1 MQVISNII
9 LYKYIINFQNCIEK
23 AHNVL
28 YNKLNKYIW
37 SECMK
42 YEFLLFDADHTLFDF
57 NKSEYFALKEAL
69 EFYSLPSTDDVIE
82 RYSVINVKYWKMLER
97 GEIDKKSLMLARFV
111 EFAREYGFE
120 DKAAALSDL
129 YMSNL
134 AHEAHLFDG
143 ALEMVEKLSKKYRLF
158 VITNGVKS
166 TQDGRFGISPI
177 TKYFEKIFISEVIG
191 AEKPSK
197 VFFDAVAKGIE
208 GFVPEKA
215 IVIGDSL
222 SSDIKGAINSSLDC
236 IWYNPNGKEAPKD
249 YNITYTV
256 KSFNEILEI
265 LD

>member
-1 MQVISNII
+1 
-9 LYKYIINFQNCIEK
+9 
-23 AHNVL
+23 
-28 YNKLNKYIW
+28 
-37 SECMK
+37 MK

-57 NKSEYFALKEAL
+57 KTGEYYALKEAL
-69 EFYSLPSTDDVIE
+69 EYYNLPSSDEHIE

-120 DKAAALSDL
+120 DKAQELSDL

-134 AHEAHLFDG
+134 AHQAQLFEG

-158 VITNGVKS
+158 IITNGVKS

-191 AEKPSK
+191 FEKPHK
-197 VFFDAVAKGIE
+197 EFFNAVASGIE
-208 GFVPEKA
+208 GYNPQKA

-222 SSDIKGAINSSLDC
+222 SSDIKGAINSDLDC
-236 IWYNPNGKEAPKD
+236 IWYNPQKKDAPEGW
-249 YNITYTV
+249 NITHTV
-256 KSFNEILEI
+256 VNFEEILEI
-265 LD
+265 LK

>member
-1 MQVISNII
+1 
-9 LYKYIINFQNCIEK
+9 
-23 AHNVL
+23 
-28 YNKLNKYIW
+28 
-37 SECMK
+37 MK

-57 NKSEYFALKEAL
+57 QKSEYFALKEAL
-69 EFYSLPSTDDVIE
+69 EFYSLPSSDEVIE

-120 DKAAALSDL
+120 DKAEALSDL

-143 ALEMVEKLSKKYRLF
+143 ALEMVEELSKKYRLF
-158 VITNGVKS
+158 IITNGVKS

-191 AEKPSK
+191 AEKPHK
-197 VFFDAVAKGIE
+197 EFFNAVENGID
-208 GFVPEKA
+208 GYCREKA

-222 SSDIKGAINSSLDC
+222 SSDIKGAINSGIDC
-236 IWYNPNGKEAPKD
+236 IWFNPIKKEAPKGWD
-249 YNITYTV
+249 ITYTV
-256 KSFNEILEI
+256 SNFDEILEI
-265 LD
+265 LK